1 MQDVHEIAA
10 SIASHLGEIDGVA
23 AVALGGSWAQDE
35 SQLDGDID
43 LSIYYRDERRPDV
56 EEMRA
61 LALQLNSFLSA
72 ETVTDFWQ
80 QGPLL
85 NGGAW
90 LWVEGRRVN
99 WQYRDLARIQ
109 AAIENARAGGST
121 GFYQLGHP
129 HGFFSHYYL
138 GELAYCKP
146 LYDPSGILRQLKHR
160 VEVYPQPLKR
170 SLAEGFIKE
179 ADLTL
184 FAAQRAVS
192 QGDIFYA
199 SGCLYRAV
207 ACLVQVLH
215 AVNERYITGERM
227 AIESVMKLE
236 ERPPDFDVMVAEVLS
251 RFGSVPDARLDAI
264 NRLRGAAQQ
273 IQIEHVNPLIAGG

>member
-10 SIASHLGEIDGVA
+10 SIATHLGEIEGVVS
-23 AVALGGSWAQDE
+23 VALGGRWAQ
-35 SQLDGDID
+35 SNAQLEADID
-43 LSIYYRDERRPDV
+43 LSIYYHDEKRPSV
-56 EEMRA
+56 KEMRA
-61 LALQLNSFLSA
+61 LAMELNSFLSA

-99 WQYRDLARIQ
+99 WQYRDLARVR
-109 AAIENARAGGST
+109 AAMENARAGGST
-121 GFYQLGHP
+121 GYYQVGHP

-138 GELAYCKP
+138 GEVAYCQP
-146 LYDPSGILRQLKHR
+146 LFDPTAVLRQLKSR
-160 VEVYPQPLKR
+160 VLPYPQSLKR
-170 SLAEGFIKE
+170 SLADGFVRE

-192 QGDIFYA
+192 QNDVFYA
-199 SGCLYRAV
+199 TGSLYRAI

-215 AVNERYITGERM
+215 AVNERYIIGEHM
-227 AIESVMKLE
+227 AIESVMMLE
-236 ERPPDFDVMVAEVLS
+236 ERPEDFGSLVEDVLS
-251 RFGSVPDARLDAI
+251 QFGTVPDQRLDAI
-264 NRLRGAAQQ
+264 NRLRGLVQQ
-273 IQIEHVNPLIAGG
+273 IQVEYVNPLLAG